1 MKLKELLKEM
11 DILRL
16 DGDLETEISG
26 LENDSRLIR
35 PGYLFVAVKGYETD
49 GHLFCRQAVLN
60 GAAAVLLEQE
70 EGLEEL
76 CRQRGVAVVKAA
88 DSRKALAQAAAAFY
102 GWPARQLNMVG
113 ITGTNGKTSTAILS
127 YRILKAAGHLTGV
140 IGTISNFIHNRELSA
155 ERTTPEAHQ
164 LQKLLAEMRAE
175 SVDTAVMEVSSHAL
189 ELDRVCG
196 IRFKVAAFTNL
207 SLDHL
212 DFHQTM
218 ENYLKAKSRLFQM
231 AETGVINADDPVK
244 DELLKENTC
253 QHLCFYSIKDP
264 KADFY
269 ADQIEHH
276 LTGTNYRLSFAGR
289 TYPVA
294 LRTPGNFSVYNSL
307 AAIAVTY
314 SLGVPMEVILS
325 ALAECSQVRGRF
337 QPVQLPGG
345 FTAIV
350 DYAHTPDGLENVLR
364 SINEFK
370 TGRVIT
376 VFGCGG
382 DRDRSKRP
390 LMAEIAER
398 YSDYVIITS
407 DNPRTEKPEQIIA
420 EVAAGMTGR
429 AYELETDRRKAIEKA
444 LTRAETGDVVL
455 VAGKGH
461 EDYQIIGRQKQ
472 PFDDVKIIEEWGSKQ
487 C

>member
-1 MKLKELLKEM
+1 MKLKELLKEV
-11 DILRL
+11 DILRV
-16 DGDLETEISG
+16 DGDVEREISG
-26 LENDSRLIR
+26 LENDSRLIG

-70 EGLEEL
+70 ESVAEL
-76 CRQRGVAVVKAA
+76 CRERGVTVVKVA
-88 DSRKALAQAAAAFY
+88 DSRKALAQTAAAFY
-102 GWPARQLNMVG
+102 GTPAKHLNMVG

-127 YRILKAAGHLTGV
+127 YRIMEAAGHWTGV
-140 IGTISNFIHNRELSA
+140 IGTISNFIHTQELPA

-164 LQKLLAEMRAE
+164 LQKLLAQMRAE

-189 ELDRVCG
+189 ELNRVYG
-196 IRFKVAAFTNL
+196 IPFKVAAFTNL

-212 DFHQTM
+212 DFHKTM
-218 ENYLKAKSRLFQM
+218 ENYLHAKSKLFQM
-231 AETGVINADDPVK
+231 AEIGVINADDPVK
-244 DELLKENTC
+244 DELLKGNRC
-253 QHLCFYSIKDP
+253 RRLYFYSMKDA

-276 LTGTNYRLSFAGR
+276 LTGTNYRLCFAGK
-289 TYPVA
+289 TYPVR

-307 AAIAVTY
+307 AAIGITY
-314 SLGVPMEVILS
+314 SLGVPLEIILP
-325 ALAECSQVRGRF
+325 ALAEFSQVRGRF
-337 QPVQLPGG
+337 QPVSLGG

-364 SINEFK
+364 SILEFK
-370 TGRVIT
+370 TGKVIT

-390 LMAEIAER
+390 LMAQIAER

-407 DNPRTEKPEQIIA
+407 DNPRTENPDEIIA
-420 EVAAGMTGR
+420 EIAAGMNGQ
-429 AYELETDRRKAIEKA
+429 AYELETDRRRAIEKA
-444 LTRAETGDVVL
+444 LARAKTGDVVL

-461 EDYQIIGRQKQ
+461 EDYQIIGKQKQ
-472 PFDDVKIIEEWGSKQ
+472 PFDDVKIIQEWGRK
-487 C
+487 

>member
-11 DILRL
+11 DILWRQ
-16 DGDLETEISG
+16 GDPEIEISG
-26 LENDSRLIR
+26 IENDSRLIR

-49 GHLFCRQAVLN
+49 GHSFCGQAILN
-60 GAAAVLLEQE
+60 GAAAILLEQE
-70 EGLEEL
+70 EGIDQAL
-76 CRQRGVAVVKAA
+76 CRERGVAVIKTA
-88 DSRKALAQAAAAFY
+88 DSRRALAQAAAAFY
-102 GWPARQLNMVG
+102 GQPAEGLDMVG

-127 YRILKAAGHLTGV
+127 YRILETAGHLAGV
-140 IGTISNFIHNRELSA
+140 IGTISNFIHNRELPA

-164 LQKLLAEMRAE
+164 LQKLLSQMRAE
-175 SVDTAVMEVSSHAL
+175 AVDTVVMEVSSHAL
-189 ELDRVCG
+189 ALGRVEG

-231 AETGVINADDPVK
+231 AQIGVINADDPVK
-244 DELLKENTC
+244 DELLKEHRC
-253 QHLCFYSIKDP
+253 QRLYFYSLKDP
-264 KADFY
+264 AADFY

-276 LTGTNYRLSFAGR
+276 LTGTKYRLSFAGQS
-289 TYPVA
+289 YPVI

-307 AAIAVTY
+307 AAIGITY
-314 SLGVPMEVILS
+314 SLGVPLDRIVR

-337 QPVQLPGG
+337 QPVELPGG

-364 SINEFK
+364 SIGEFK
-370 TGRVIT
+370 TGKVIT

-390 LMAEIAER
+390 LMAEIAEH

-407 DNPRTEKPEQIIA
+407 DNPRTEDPEKIIA
-420 EVAAGMTGR
+420 EVASGMTGM
-429 AYELETDRRKAIEKA
+429 AYELETDRRQAIEKA
-444 LTRAETGDVVL
+444 LSRAEAGDVVL

-472 PFDDVKIIEEWGSKQ
+472 PFDDVKVIEEWRNKQ
-487 C
+487 

>member
-1 MKLKELLKEM
+1 
-11 DILRL
+11 
-16 DGDLETEISG
+16 
-26 LENDSRLIR
+26 
-35 PGYLFVAVKGYETD
+35 
-49 GHLFCRQAVLN
+49 
-60 GAAAVLLEQE
+60 
-70 EGLEEL
+70 
-76 CRQRGVAVVKAA
+76 
-88 DSRKALAQAAAAFY
+88 
-102 GWPARQLNMVG
+102 
-113 ITGTNGKTSTAILS
+113 
-127 YRILKAAGHLTGV
+127 
-140 IGTISNFIHNRELSA
+140 
-155 ERTTPEAHQ
+155 
-164 LQKLLAEMRAE
+164 
-175 SVDTAVMEVSSHAL
+175 
-189 ELDRVCG
+189 
-196 IRFKVAAFTNL
+196 
-207 SLDHL
+207 
-212 DFHQTM
+212 
-218 ENYLKAKSRLFQM
+218 
-231 AETGVINADDPVK
+231 
-244 DELLKENTC
+244 
-253 QHLCFYSIKDP
+253 
-264 KADFY
+264 
-269 ADQIEHH
+269 
-276 LTGTNYRLSFAGR
+276 
-289 TYPVA
+289 
-294 LRTPGNFSVYNSL
+294 
-307 AAIAVTY
+307 
-314 SLGVPMEVILS
+314 MEVILP

-370 TGRVIT
+370 TGKVIT